1 MGLEEQAYHDYP
13 AWSYSM
19 IAKYAKQGFSA
30 ISRIHQHTTP
40 TPEMEFGSLLDSIL
54 TRGKKT
60 FEEYVIDDGSANIPP
75 AEKAV
80 FDTILSEGFRVPY
93 ADLHQS
99 VLEKAIES
107 CDSFCSKYKKPET
120 RLQKLKETSGYYE
133 LARTGKKIVSREDF
147 DDAFKLAQTLVR
159 HPFTSTIF
167 GTKNTKDI
175 EYIYQS
181 QFLVDWTLP
190 SGKTVKIKI
199 MPDLLVVNHA
209 KKTIRPVDLKHMS
222 LPGYTFKENFLNLR
236 YDIQA
241 SEYTDVLQKV
251 IDGDSDYQDYTIL
264 PYYFAVISRSDMVPV
279 VYEYD
284 PRSESQKDG
293 LSFKQFHYKNW
304 KDLLDEILVYE
315 ETHAVVPSNMTTEA
329 PNDLLTILE
338 S

>member
-30 ISRIHQHTTP
+30 ISRIHQHTAP

-251 IDGDSDYQDYTIL
+251 IDSDDEYRDYTIL